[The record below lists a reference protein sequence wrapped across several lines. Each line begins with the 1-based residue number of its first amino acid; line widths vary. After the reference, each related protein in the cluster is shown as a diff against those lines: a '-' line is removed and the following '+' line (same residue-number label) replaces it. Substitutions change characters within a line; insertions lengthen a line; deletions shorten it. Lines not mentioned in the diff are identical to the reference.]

1 MQRITLRGIV
11 QERLGKHYL
20 TDYLRNS
27 DVDNAKN
34 YEKAIER
41 EQNKFKK
48 ILKAYSVEPNLFKIG
63 KQYSFPMRSKE
74 LVIEVLDF
82 SLKKTPIHK
91 LCKEGL
97 KQDGFNEVQMK
108 EILKMRKVINK
119 LIGFQI
125 NNTTG
130 LKVSMNITS
139 QLGINELKAE
149 EIITEMLVSPLPIQ
163 NRFSVIFDEEKY
175 PKLSLEQRV
184 DIFNE
189 LQQDFESYINTLE
202 DKIAELI

>member
-27 DVDNAKN
+27 DVDNVKN